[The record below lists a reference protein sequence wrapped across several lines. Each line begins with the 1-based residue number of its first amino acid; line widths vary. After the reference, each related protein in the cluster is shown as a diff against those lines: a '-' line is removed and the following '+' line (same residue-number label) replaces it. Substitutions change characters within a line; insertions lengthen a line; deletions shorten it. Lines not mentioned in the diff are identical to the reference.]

1 MRAFTSKTV
10 GIFQLPMHS
19 GQNEPQ
25 TGVQA
30 GDILRIMDE
39 LHAWTDFMCFPSVR
53 CIRTKRSGSGKARS
67 PRGKEYSNK
76 VRLEVELLSSHFL
89 MYNISAPIR
98 RKTPFG
104 RRAPAPVCYPSRQ
117 QAPSRNPRTLL
128 PPLHSHPG
136 PSGSPTYLHYTCP
149 CLQTL
154 ERSCVRFLRT
164 MEPGRVHASGSTR
177 MHLMF
182 SGSRRLEICLQTIGR
197 RFRQAIPWPGPRKLG
212 MLNLLAPLTPRI
224 RSLVIHEQ
232 WIPSYTQC
240 RFLEGSLP

>member
-25 TGVQA
+25 TGVQT

-89 MYNISAPIR
+89 PIFLLR
-98 RKTPFG
+98 FAEKPLSDVVLRLRFAI
-104 RRAPAPVCYPSRQ
+104 RPVNR
-117 QAPSRNPRTLL
+117 L
-128 PPLHSHPG
+128 PPEILARCFLLFTLTLG
-136 PSGSPTYLHYTCP
+136 PRDPQHTCI
-149 CLQTL
+149 TL
-154 ERSCVRFLRT
+154 
-164 MEPGRVHASGSTR
+164 VHVCKRWREVAFG
-177 MHLMF
+177 F
-182 SGSRRLEICLQTIGR
+182 SGLWNRVGFTRPEVLVCTSCFRGPGGWKYACKPLGVGFARQYRGR
-197 RFRQAIPWPGPRKLG
+197 GLANSGCSIYWPP
-212 MLNLLAPLTPRI
+212 
-224 RSLVIHEQ
+224 
-232 WIPSYTQC
+232 
-240 RFLEGSLP
+240 